1 MTTQYFVQ
9 NQAPKDLDPL
19 AITPHLTTDPNDPN
33 TEYNIATALTDPIND
48 AWFTPMQAGQNVS
61 VTRHN
66 GVHTDTLS
74 PEDVATMIAEVA
86 NPDEDSN
93 TTGTAEN
100 ADVTRLTEAL
110 SVHALSNHRLP
121 ADRLFV
127 SQALGRCRLP
137 AAGPLVTYT
146 TSQDIIP
153 TAKALCSDQSLPNWD
168 MFFTAIASTFD
179 PHVYGVGM
187 LGKPQFDD
195 FKQHLANLAQALGNN
210 LSNDTQ
216 VKLRQF
222 QNIDF
227 DGLTEAQLLRNDC
240 FDYTDDYSYA
250 RVLIYAVHS
259 WVQNQHANG
268 TANTPATA
276 LGTLMPFSLAET
288 VMPEAIVFV
297 NVDAHAH
304 TSARII
310 DAEWKNIVDSVNMVQ
325 PPVSLRNIN
334 SLTATAV
341 QMKKVTAEAVRAKRR
356 MKDPATKREI
366 PPLVTTQPKVVDIA
380 KSVDRLVTRMGQV
393 AKSQNTFKAKTK
405 TRSKPSRR
413 RPDNVDARGTRIKK
427 TFYPDIHFYAD
438 CSGSMSV
445 DNFEGIAK
453 TIAMVAAKRK
463 VNIYFTSFS
472 DVLSQDVLIP
482 AAGKSPSEIMRIIRN
497 IPKVGGG
504 TNFEII
510 WDHIN
515 ESPERSQR
523 CNIIAT
529 DFEFYPHS
537 NAKHSKNTFYAPCD
551 MGDWDMVKNSIEYF
565 TKSMMPI
572 DATIP
577 GRILG
582 VY

>member
-1 MTTQYFVQ
+1 MTAQYFVQ

-19 AITPHLTTDPNDPN
+19 SITPQLTTDPNDPD
-33 TEYNIATALTDPIND
+33 TEYNIAVALTEPIEK
-48 AWFTPMQAGQNVS
+48 AWFTPMQAGQDVS

-66 GVHTDTLS
+66 GIHTDTLGV
-74 PEDVATMIAEVA
+74 EDVASMICDVT

-93 TTGTAEN
+93 TTGAGEN
-100 ADVTRLTEAL
+100 ADVAQLTEAL
-110 SVHALSNHRLP
+110 SVHALSAHKLP
-121 ADRLFV
+121 AEQLFV

-137 AAGPLVTYT
+137 APGPLVTYT

-153 TAKALCSDQSLPNWD
+153 TAKTLCSDQSVSNWD
-168 MFFTAIASTFD
+168 MFFTAIAGTFN
-179 PHVYGVGM
+179 PHIYGVGM
-187 LGKPQFDD
+187 LGKSQFDD
-195 FKQHLANLAQALGNN
+195 FKQHLANIVQVLGNN
-210 LSNDTQ
+210 ITSDTH
-216 VKLRQF
+216 VKLQQF
-222 QNIDF
+222 QRIDL
-227 DGLTEAQLLRNDC
+227 DGLTEAQLLRNNC

-259 WVQNQHANG
+259 WVQTQQANG
-268 TANTPATA
+268 SANTPATT
-276 LGTLMPFSLAET
+276 LGTIMPFALSQV

-304 TSARII
+304 TSARVI
-310 DAEWKNIVDSVNMVQ
+310 DTEWKNIVDSINMTQ
-325 PPVSLRNIN
+325 PPISLRNIN
-334 SLTATAV
+334 SLTTTTV
-341 QMKKVTAEAVRAKRR
+341 QMKKVTAAAVRAKRR

-366 PPLVTTQPKVVDIA
+366 PPLVKAQPKVVDIA
-380 KSVDRLVTRMGQV
+380 KSVDKLITRMGQV
-393 AKSQNTFKAKTK
+393 AKSHNTFKAKTK

-413 RPDNVDARGTRIKK
+413 RPSNLDARGTSTKK

-453 TIAMVAAKRK
+453 TIAMVASKRK

-472 DVLSQDVLIP
+472 HILSQDVLIP
-482 AAGKSPSEIMRIIRN
+482 AAGKSPSEIMQIIRN

-515 ESPERSQR
+515 ESPERSKR

-529 DFEFYPHS
+529 DFEFYPYKG
-537 NAKHSKNTFYAPCD
+537 AKHSKNTFYAPCD
-551 MGDWDMVKNSIEYF
+551 MGNWDMVKKSIQDF
-565 TKSMMPI
+565 TRNMMSI
-572 DATIP
+572 DPSIP